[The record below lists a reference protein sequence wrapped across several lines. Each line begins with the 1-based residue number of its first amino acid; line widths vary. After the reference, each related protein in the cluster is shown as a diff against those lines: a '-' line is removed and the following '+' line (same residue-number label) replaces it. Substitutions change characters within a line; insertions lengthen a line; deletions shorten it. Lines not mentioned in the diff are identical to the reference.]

1 MSLTMIIIYIQH
13 AEYPRPNERF
23 VLRSRELKKSAIA
36 KRCADILVRAL
47 VLVEAVSESPRR
59 KQAEQLLRVDAKAT
73 SSADSE
79 NSRAQPAN

>member
-36 KRCADILVRAL
+36 KRGADIRA
-47 VLVEAVSESPRR
+47 LVEAVSESPRR